1 MPNIAMTVRIITVLL
16 LIALVT
22 ILLMRRLSVPYTL
35 GLVIVG
41 LIISFIGSRFNI
53 NFQLAPNLVLFV
65 FLPPLIF
72 EGAWSISV
80 RQLLRNWQAI
90 FSLIGP
96 GLVLELLLIALPLHF
111 FLNLSWL
118 SALLLSAILAPTD
131 PIAVLGLFR
140 QLRVN
145 AQISTIIEGESLFND
160 GVAGSLY
167 QVFLALLLT
176 PSSTHLQSSMS
187 SIQVWLRGLGIFLL
201 QAGGG
206 ALLGALIGFA
216 VSRFVRR
223 LDDAL
228 IETTITIVVAYG
240 SYLLA
245 DDLHASGIVAV
256 VLVGLILGSYGR
268 RASMSER
275 SQEAIQTFWS
285 IIAFVANALLFLL
298 VGFQLDPLYFLSA
311 PEPLSLLIAAG
322 VTILLVLLARLL
334 VVFML
339 SRSLAQKDGIHVS
352 SWRFVIFWS
361 GLRGALSLALVLAL
375 PLNVPHRDMLVFS
388 TYAVILF
395 SLLVQGLS
403 LRTILKHL
411 PSVRA

>member
-1 MPNIAMTVRIITVLL
+1 MPDITTTVRVITILL
-16 LIALVT
+16 LIALIT

-41 LIISFIGSRFNI
+41 LIISFFGVRFNV
-53 NFQLAPNLVLFV
+53 NFHLDPDLVLFV

-72 EGAWSISV
+72 EGAWSASV
-80 RQLLRNWQAI
+80 AELLRNWRVI
-90 FSLIGP
+90 FNLIGP

-111 FLNLSWL
+111 FLDLGWL
-118 SALLLSAILAPTD
+118 SALLLASILTPTD
-131 PIAVLGLFR
+131 PIAVLGLLR
-140 QLRVN
+140 QMHVN
-145 AQISTIIEGESLFND
+145 TQLATIIEGESLFND

-176 PSSTHLQSSMS
+176 LSHTQQQG
-187 SIQVWLRGLGIFLL
+187 SIQIWLRGLGIFLL

-206 ALLGALIGFA
+206 ILLGILIGFA
-216 VSRFVRR
+216 VSRFVKR
-223 LDDAL
+223 LDEPL
-228 IETTITIVVAYG
+228 IETTITIVAAYG

-268 RASMSER
+268 KASISEH
-275 SQEAIQTFWS
+275 SKEAIETFWGT
-285 IIAFVANALLFLL
+285 IAFIANALLFLL
-298 VGFQLDPLYFLSA
+298 VGFQLDPFYFLST

-322 VTILLVLLARLL
+322 VTIVLVLLARLIII
-334 VVFML
+334 FML
-339 SRSLAQKDGIHVS
+339 PGSLAQEEGMRVS

-375 PLNVPHRDMLVFS
+375 PLNLPKRDMLVFS

-403 LRTILKHL
+403 LRTILRHL

>member
-1 MPNIAMTVRIITVLL
+1 MTDITTVVRILTILL

-41 LIISFIGSRFNI
+41 LIISFFGTHFNI
-53 NFQLAPNLVLFV
+53 NFQLAPDLVLFV

-80 RQLLRNWQAI
+80 QQLLRNWRAI

-111 FLNLSWL
+111 LLGLNWL
-118 SALLLSAILAPTD
+118 SSLLLSAILTPTD

-140 QLRVN
+140 QLHVN
-145 AQISTIIEGESLFND
+145 AQLATVIEGESLFND

-176 PSSTHLQSSMS
+176 TSHTQQQGSM
-187 SIQVWLRGLGIFLL
+187 QVWLQGVGIFLL

-206 ALLGALIGFA
+206 AVLGILIGFA
-216 VSRFVRR
+216 VSRFVKR
-223 LDDAL
+223 LDEPL
-228 IETTITIVVAYG
+228 IETTITIVAAYG

-268 RASMSER
+268 NTSMSER
-275 SQEAIQTFWS
+275 SKESIEIFWS
-285 IIAFVANALLFLL
+285 TIAFVANALLFLL
-298 VGFQLDPLYFLSA
+298 VGFQLDPFYFLSA
-311 PEPLSLLIAAG
+311 PEPISLLIAAG
-322 VTILLVLLARLL
+322 ITILLVLSARLFI
-334 VVFML
+334 VML
-339 SRSLAQKDGIHVS
+339 LPRSLPEKDGMHIP

-375 PLNVPHRDMLVFS
+375 PLDLPHRNMLVFS